1 MSEENL
7 DKTNNNDPKENKPL
21 SKQEKI
27 KFFIKETVE
36 TVVIVLVLVVLIRAF
51 IGEPRWIPSSSMEPT
66 LQIKDNLIV
75 EKVSRYFTKPHR
87 GDILVFFP
95 PQKDKKLDPSL
106 WGRFTRSI
114 GFFSSDEAY
123 IKRVIGL
130 PGDEIRVVP
139 NVGVYINDKLLKEPY
154 IKEVFNGECR
164 PDMYCGPLIIPQHS
178 YYMMGDNRND
188 STDSRY
194 WGFLPQKTKVADY
207 KNIGSKYWESM
218 PEERIVGRACFR
230 FWPITRIGPLQRPK
244 YN

>member
-1 MSEENL
+1 MSENNPQKTD
-7 DKTNNNDPKENKPL
+7 DKQNKL
-21 SKQEKI
+21 KH
-27 KFFIKETVE
+27 FIKETVE
-36 TVVIVLVLVVLIRAF
+36 TIVIVLVLVVFIRVF

-95 PQKDKKLDPSL
+95 PQEILNPTL
-106 WGRFTRSI
+106 WGKFTRMI
-114 GFFSSDEAY
+114 GFFSTDEAY

-139 NVGVYINDKLLKEPY
+139 NLGVFVNGKILKEPY
-154 IKEVFNGECR
+154 VKDIARGFCTPE
-164 PDMYCGPLIIPQHS
+164 PDMHCGPLIVPPHK

-194 WGFLPQKTKVADY
+194 WGF
-207 KNIGSKYWESM
+207 M
-218 PEERIVGRACFR
+218 PEERIVGRACFI
-230 FWPITRIGPLQRPK
+230 FWPLNRIGILQAPK
-244 YN
+244 Y

>member
-7 DKTNNNDPKENKPL
+7 DKKNNNDPKKASPV
-21 SKQEKI
+21 SSQEKL
-27 KFFIKETVE
+27 KYFIKETVE
-36 TVVIVLVLVVLIRAF
+36 TVVIVLVLVIFIRAF

-95 PQKDKKLDPSL
+95 PQEKLNPSL
-106 WGRFTRSI
+106 WGQFTRVI
-114 GFFSSDEAY
+114 GFFSTDEAY

-130 PGDEIRVVP
+130 PGDEIHVVP
-139 NVGVYINDKLLKEPY
+139 NLGVYVNGKLLKEPY
-154 IKEVFNGECR
+154 TKEVFNGYCAPE
-164 PDMYCGPLIIPQHS
+164 PEMHCGPLIVPKHS

-194 WGFLPQKTKVADY
+194 WGF
-207 KNIGSKYWESM
+207 M
-218 PEERIVGRACFR
+218 PENRIVGRACFR
-230 FWPITRIGPLQRPK
+230 FWPLNRIGILQVPK

>member
-7 DKTNNNDPKENKPL
+7 DKTENKEPKAL

-27 KFFIKETVE
+27 KYFIKETVE
-36 TVVIVLVLVVLIRAF
+36 TVVIVLILVIFIRAF

-95 PQKDKKLDPSL
+95 PQEKLSPSL
-106 WGRFTRSI
+106 WGKFTRAI
-114 GFFSSDEAY
+114 GFFSTDEAY

-130 PGDEIRVVP
+130 PGDEVRVAP
-139 NVGVYINDKLLKEPY
+139 NIGVYINGKLLKEPY
-154 IKEVFNGECR
+154 IKGVFNGYCSSE
-164 PDMYCGPLIIPQHS
+164 MYCGPLIVPPHK

-194 WGFLPQKTKVADY
+194 WGF
-207 KNIGSKYWESM
+207 M
-218 PEERIVGRACFR
+218 PEDRIVGRACFR
-230 FWPITRIGPLQRPK
+230 FWPFTRIGILQSPK